1 MFSNNLKRLRKSK
14 KLTQIQLAKK
24 LGVAKTTLASYEQG
38 RRMPDIEIQNKLA
51 DIFDVSLD
59 QLHGR
64 TSQQENENDTLMFNY
79 IDGFTELSEEEQKR
93 IIQQLEE
100 QAMFLIDRAK
110 KNK

>member
-14 KLTQIQLAKK
+14 KLTQIQLADK

-51 DIFDVSLD
+51 DIFDISLD

-64 TSQQENENDTLMFNY
+64 TSQQEYENDTLMFNH

>member
-14 KLTQIQLAKK
+14 KLTQIQLAEK

-64 TSQQENENDTLMFNY
+64 SSYQEDETETLMFNHL
-79 IDGFTELSEEEQKR
+79 DGFGDLSQEEQKR
-93 IIQQLEE
+93 IVQQLEE
-100 QAMFLIDRAK
+100 QAEFLIAKAK

>member
-14 KLTQIQLAKK
+14 KLTQIQLAEK

-51 DIFDVSLD
+51 DIFDISLD

-64 TSQQENENDTLMFNY
+64 ASQQENENDTLMFNH

-93 IIQQLEE
+93 IVQQLEE
-100 QAMFLIDRAK
+100 QALFLIDRAK